1 VNRLIALNVTT
12 LAALGVTAW
21 RAPERFRLPALVAIA
36 ALHFLIFTRGI
47 VSARSSLFLP
57 VRARGADRTKI
68 ALTFDDGPGDA
79 TRAILGVLAE
89 HGVKATFFPIGANV
103 KGREDV
109 LRAASAAG
117 HTIGSHSFAHS
128 RLTNFLLASSMT
140 AEVQRGIEAVQAAI
154 GKRPRLYRP
163 PVGLKSPAVAAA
175 CRRLDQVCI
184 GWWRRARDGGA
195 AKPDVAAIVARLVAA
210 KGGEI
215 LLLHDGV
222 EPGRKG
228 DREATVKALREAIPL
243 LKARGLTFATVDQ
256 LLGEKPY
263 A

>member
-1 VNRLIALNVTT
+1 
-12 LAALGVTAW
+12 
-21 RAPERFRLPALVAIA
+21 
-36 ALHFLIFTRGI
+36 
-47 VSARSSLFLP
+47 
-57 VRARGADRTKI
+57 
-68 ALTFDDGPGDA
+68 
-79 TRAILGVLAE
+79 LGVLGQ

-109 LRAASAAG
+109 LRAIHAAG

-128 RLTNFLLASSMT
+128 RLTNFLLAGAMT
-140 AEVQRGIEAVQAAI
+140 AEVDQGVKAVEAVI

-163 PVGLKSPAVAAA
+163 PIGLKSPSVAAA
-175 CRRLDQVCI
+175 CRRLGLVCI
-184 GWWRRARDGGA
+184 GWRRRVRDGGA
-195 AKPDVAAIVARLVAA
+195 TQPDVAKLVARLVAA

-215 LLLHDGV
+215 VLLHDGV

-228 DREATVKALREAIPL
+228 DREATIKALREAIPL
-243 LKARGLTFATVDQ
+243 LKARGLSFATVDQ

>member
-1 VNRLIALNVTT
+1 MKFIALNVGTLGALAGAWFAT
-12 LAALGVTAW
+12 PERYRLAALVG
-21 RAPERFRLPALVAIA
+21 IA
-36 ALHFLIFTRGI
+36 ALHAVIFTRGI

-57 VRARGADRTKI
+57 VHSRGADRTKI

-79 TRAILGVLAE
+79 TRAILGVLAQ
-89 HGVKATFFPIGANV
+89 HGVKATFFAIGANV

-128 RLTNFLLASSMT
+128 WLTNFLLAGSMT
-140 AEVQRGIEAVQAAI
+140 AEVDKGVKAIEAAI

-163 PVGLKSPAVAAA
+163 PIGLKSPSVAGA
-175 CRRLDQVCI
+175 CQRLGLVCV
-184 GWWRRARDGGA
+184 GWRRRARDGGA
-195 AKPDVAAIVARLVAA
+195 TQPAVAKLVSRLVAA

-215 LLLHDGV
+215 VLLHDGI

-228 DREATVKALREAIPL
+228 DREATIKALREAIPL
-243 LKARGLTFATVDQ
+243 LKARGLSFATVDQ
-256 LLGEKPY
+256 LLNEKPY

>member
-1 VNRLIALNVTT
+1 MKFWALNAATVGALAGAWFFAPERYRLIAL
-12 LAALGVTAW
+12 
-21 RAPERFRLPALVAIA
+21 VAIVVV
-36 ALHFLIFTRGI
+36 HFLIFTRG
-47 VSARSSLFLP
+47 VASPRSSLFLP
-57 VRARGADRTKI
+57 VRARGVDRTKI

-79 TRAILGVLAE
+79 TRSILGVLAE

-128 RLTNFLLASSMT
+128 RLTNFLLAGAMT
-140 AEVQRGIEAVQAAI
+140 AEVEKGMKAVEAAI

-163 PVGLKSPAVAAA
+163 PVGLKSPSVAAA
-175 CRRLDQVCI
+175 CRRLDLVCV

-195 AKPDVAAIVARLVAA
+195 AKPDVSTIVHRLVKA

-215 LLLHDGV
+215 VLLHDGV

-228 DREATVKALREAIPL
+228 DREATIKALREAIPL
-243 LKARGLTFATVDQ
+243 LKARGLGFATVDQ